1 MSDLFDSYPYAGRFG
16 VNGELPDG
24 GRSREEILSELR
36 EMATEEDRV
45 WETGRCSGTMYC
57 GDRDHYA
64 FLKEAFGL
72 FAHQN
77 ALQRDMCPSATRF
90 EGEIIAMALDL
101 MHADDQPETGR
112 AGARP
117 RISDP
122 AGMVTS
128 GGSASIAQA
137 MLAYRE
143 QGREE
148 RGIDRPNVVKPET
161 GHPAFDKAC
170 HLFGIEL
177 RRVPIDPETT
187 LVRPND
193 VAELIDTG
201 TVAIVGSAGNYGY
214 GTIDPIAELADL
226 ALECGVGM
234 HVDGCLGGYLLP
246 FGEELGYPIP
256 PFDFRVPGVTSISA
270 DTHKYGYG
278 LKGTSTLLFRDRSLR
293 NRCYFFMPDWS
304 GGKYFSPGMEGSR
317 SDGLLAA
324 TWASLVSYG
333 REGYRRYAKEIFETS
348 FAMQEAVRSH
358 RELRIL
364 GEPTFLFAF
373 TSDEFDIYHVNDE
386 MKRRGWR
393 FNGLQYPNAL
403 HMAVTRP
410 QTQAGVVD
418 DFASD
423 LAEAVAYA
431 RERGDEPAESGAV
444 YGGVPGG
451 HNLEAEE
458 MIRGVMEQLMDSQQ
472 SVPAK

>member
-1 MSDLFDSYPYAGRFG
+1 MSDLFDFYPYAERYG
-16 VNGELPDG
+16 VNRELPAG
-24 GRSREEILSELR
+24 SRSREEILSELR
-36 EMATEEDRV
+36 EMATEEDEV
-45 WETGRCSGTMYC
+45 WEDGKCSGTMYC

-64 FLKEAFGL
+64 FLKETFGL

-90 EGEIIAMALDL
+90 EGEIIAMALSL
-101 MHADDQPETGR
+101 MHADAQHETGR

-117 RISDP
+117 RTSDP

-128 GGSASIAQA
+128 GGSGSIEQA
-137 MLAYRE
+137 VVAYRE
-143 QGREE
+143 EGREG
-148 RGIDRPNVVKPET
+148 RGIERPNLVKPET

-170 HLFGIEL
+170 HLFGVEL
-177 RRVPIDPETT
+177 RRVPVDAETT
-187 LVRPND
+187 LVRPDD
-193 VAELIDTG
+193 VAEAIDED

-214 GTIDPIAELADL
+214 GTIDPIAELGLL
-226 ALECGVGM
+226 ALDRGVGL

-246 FGEELGYPIP
+246 FGEELGYAIP

-278 LKGTSTLLFRDRSLR
+278 LKGSSTLLFRDRELR

-324 TWASLVSYG
+324 TWASLVSIG
-333 REGYRRYAKEIFETS
+333 HEGYREYAKRIFETS
-348 FAMQEAVRSH
+348 ARMQDAVRSH
-358 RELRIL
+358 DELRLL

-410 QTQAGVVD
+410 QTQPGVVEA
-418 DFASD
+418 FEED
-423 LAEAVAYA
+423 LDATVAYA
-431 RERGDEPAESGAV
+431 RERGDEPATSSAV

-458 MIRGVMEQLMDSQQ
+458 LIRGVMTQLMDSQQ
-472 SVPAK
+472 SIPAA

>member
-1 MSDLFDSYPYAGRFG
+1 MSDLFDFYPYAERFG
-16 VNGELPDG
+16 VNRALPDG
-24 GRSREEILSELR
+24 GRSREEILTELR
-36 EMATEEDRV
+36 TMASEEDAV
-45 WETGRCSGTMYC
+45 WEDGRCSGTMYC

-101 MHADDQPETGR
+101 MHADALGDAE
-112 AGARP
+112 
-117 RISDP
+117 P

-137 MLAYRE
+137 VLAYRE
-143 QGREE
+143 EGRVE
-148 RGIDRPNVVKPET
+148 RGIDQPNLVKPET

-170 HLFGIEL
+170 HLFGVEM
-177 RRVPIDPETT
+177 RRADVDPETT
-187 LVRPND
+187 LVRREA
-193 VAELIDTG
+193 VEELIDEN

-214 GTIDPIAELADL
+214 GTIDPIAELGEL
-226 ALECGVGM
+226 ALDRGVGL

-246 FGEELGYPIP
+246 FGEELGLPIP
-256 PFDFRVPGVTSISA
+256 HFDFRVSGVTSISA

-278 LKGTSTLLFRDRSLR
+278 LKGTSTLLFRDKELR

-324 TWASLVSYG
+324 TWASMVSIG
-333 REGYRRYAKEIFETS
+333 REGYREYAKRIFETS
-348 FAMQEAVRSH
+348 AAMQDAVRSH
-358 RELRIL
+358 PELRLL

-386 MKRRGWR
+386 MRRRGWR

-410 QTQAGVVD
+410 QTQPGVAEA
-418 DFASD
+418 FASD
-423 LAEAVAYA
+423 LDAAVAYA
-431 RERGDEPAESGAV
+431 REHGDEPAESSAV

-451 HNLEAEE
+451 LNVEAEQ
-458 MIRGVMEQLMDSQQ
+458 MIRGVMTQLMDSQQ
-472 SVPAK
+472 GVMRGSSEA

>member
-1 MSDLFDSYPYAGRFG
+1 MSDLFDFYPYAERYG
-16 VNGELPDG
+16 VNRELPDS
-24 GRSREEILSELR
+24 GRSREELLGEMR
-36 EMATEEDRV
+36 EMATEEDAV
-45 WETGRCSGTMYC
+45 WETGKCSGTMYC
-57 GDRDHYA
+57 GDRDHYG

-90 EGEIIAMALDL
+90 EGEIIAMALEL
-101 MHADDQPETGR
+101 MQASALDGDGE
-112 AGARP
+112 
-117 RISDP
+117 P

-143 QGREE
+143 EGREG
-148 RGIDRPNVVKPET
+148 RGIERPNVVKPET
-161 GHPAFDKAC
+161 GHPGFDKAC

-177 RRVPIDPETT
+177 RRAPVDPETT
-187 LVRPND
+187 LVRPDD
-193 VAELIDTG
+193 VAELVDES

-214 GTIDPIAELADL
+214 GTIDPIAELGKL
-226 ALECGVGM
+226 ALERDVGL

-256 PFDFRVPGVTSISA
+256 PFDFRVPGVTTISA

-278 LKGTSTLLFRDRSLR
+278 LKGTSTLLFRDRELR

-304 GGKYFSPGMEGSR
+304 GGKYFSPGIEGSR

-324 TWASLVSYG
+324 TWASLVSIG
-333 REGYRRYAKEIFETS
+333 REGYRGYAKAIFETS
-348 FAMQEAVRSH
+348 DRMQQAVRSH
-358 RELRIL
+358 GELRIL

-373 TSDEFDIYHVNDE
+373 TSEEFDIYHVNDE
-386 MKRRGWR
+386 LKRRGWR
-393 FNGLQYPNAL
+393 LNGLQYPNAL

-410 QTQAGVVD
+410 QTQPGV
-418 DFASD
+418 AEAWAED
-423 LAEAVAYA
+423 LDAAVAYA
-431 RERGDEPAESGAV
+431 RDQGEQPAESSAV

-451 HNLEAEE
+451 LNTDAEE
-458 MIRGVMEQLMDSQQ
+458 MIRGVMTQLMDSQQ
-472 SVPAK
+472 AVPAE